1 MGVKRLIIKVF
12 LFIILIMPIALA
24 GVSILYSFFKRN
36 EQIPMDT
43 KENELKFV
51 SILVPAFNEE
61 SNIANKINNLLSL
74 DYPKNKLEIII
85 GSDGSTD
92 NTVAICQRFA
102 NKFDNVT
109 YIEEKRGGKANI
121 INKLVSKAKGEYILI
136 TDADTL
142 IMNKDALKIAQA
154 LNKDFVGA
162 KLFYPKKSHYENLEY
177 AIKSF
182 ESKFNRLITTK
193 GAFMFL
199 KKEFFEPLPKH
210 IIADDLFI
218 PLTVLTK
225 KGKTF
230 LCEQIYCS
238 TKDEIHTFP
247 KYFNNRVR
255 VIKGGL
261 QTSFLL
267 LGKLLINDFLSFI
280 FLLSH
285 KILRWFFL
293 VVLFINIFMF
303 FGFKYLLIS
312 MLFIFLL
319 MIPKKTRY
327 FLIDFIIPL
336 FLIID
341 IRTFKKK
348 EFSGWSTDRH

>member
-1 MGVKRLIIKVF
+1 MIIKVF
-12 LFIILIMPIALA
+12 IFTLLIMPIALS
-24 GVSILYSFFKRN
+24 GVSILHILFRKN
-36 EQIPMDT
+36 EQIIVHT

-51 SILVPAFNEE
+51 SVLVPAFNEE
-61 SNIANKINNLLSL
+61 SNIANKINNILSL

-102 NKFDNVT
+102 SKFDNVI

-121 INKLVSKAKGEYILI
+121 INKLVTRAKGEYVLI

-142 IMNKDALKIAQA
+142 IMNKDALKIAQS
-154 LNKDFVGA
+154 LNKDFVSA
-162 KLFYPKKSHYENLEY
+162 KLSYPKNTYWNLDY
-177 AIKSF
+177 AIRSF
-182 ESKFNRLITTK
+182 ESKFNRLLTSN

-199 KKEFFEPLPKH
+199 KKEFFEPLPKY

-218 PLTVLTK
+218 PLTVLIK
-225 KGKTF
+225 KGKSV
-230 LCEQIYCS
+230 LSEQIYCS
-238 TKDEIHTFP
+238 TEDETLTFP
-247 KYFNNRVR
+247 KYFNKRAR

-267 LGKLLINDFLSFI
+267 FRKLLINDFLSTI

-293 VVLFINIFMF
+293 LLLFLNIFIF
-303 FGFKYLLIS
+303 FGLKYFLLS
-312 MLFIFLL
+312 VLFIFLL
-319 MIPKKTRY
+319 LIIKKTRY
-327 FLIDFIIPL
+327 FLIDMIIPF

-341 IRTFKKK
+341 IAKLKNRDH
-348 EFSGWSTDRH
+348 SGWNTERH